1 MGDLD
6 LSTITKKKPIVLIN
20 DAYWEPK
27 IKEWVPKLMIN
38 DLEKEQRKIIVQKR
52 LVIVITPSNISKCSV
67 CGKTIIK
74 GEYRIG
80 VPEYDRRGLYGIIN
94 RWNHINPC
102 SQKFLKK
109 IIQGHNSDAEKI
121 EYELS
126 IAIYGWDT
134 LPIGMKDEIVELSI
148 KEEITQS
155 NEYTIHDS
163 DNLVNRSVVGSRPT
177 PINLTYDLL
186 QFQKEGLEWMCNQEN
201 SAARGGILAD
211 EMGMGKTI
219 QTISLFLEH
228 DVPPITDEK
237 SSNENEKE
245 LTGKNLV
252 IAPVAAVLQWKQ
264 EIERFTKPGSLKVHV
279 YHGSNRNKSKNNN
292 QEYGVDIDQADVVI
306 TTYPTLEAEYR
317 RVSSEFKYKCQY
329 CDRLFLKRN
338 LRLHLRYFCGPN
350 ARRTVKQA
358 LTERK
363 NDGLRK
369 AMNTLKIGLEDGV
382 DKAKQLEEIAKSL
395 PTISNVYREILAK
408 ADLLD
413 DESLSSSIPWF
424 VSRKRSS
431 FKKLSEDSMKT
442 NENKTVDVDKKP
454 PYSIKRTVAVER
466 ETEVNP
472 VEGNENVHLF
482 LEWGGIC
489 LPLKKERLT
498 SLKDFL
504 SNIETSK
511 DHLMSRFSLRE
522 GILND
527 LIELGKNLK
536 KQKKDEIINQI
547 SNILGIK
554 DNNIPQTIKSENKNS
569 TYSETRISKNSNNN
583 KNKKRRTSQVKSE
596 KYNHLE
602 DEDYNVEEEDESE
615 DEFEDMDY
623 KLNRKRSSKARKSKT
638 ISVRDDEYD
647 HNANEQM
654 IEVENDEYNDEDIEL
669 EEEEIINKLKE
680 YSGIFERKWYRIV
693 LDEAHRIKA
702 RTTSTAKAIFSLTCI
717 GTKWCLTGTPLQ
729 NRVGELYSLVRFI
742 GYHPY
747 AYYFCQKND
756 CDCLQ
761 LNYVSHMK
769 YCSKC
774 LHARSCHYSFFNK
787 MIINPIKRYGF
798 SGEGSEALR
807 RLKNDVLDKVLL
819 RRTKLQRQEDV
830 KLPPLEIKVLYNEL
844 SPPEKDFY
852 TSIYQ
857 RSKIKFDTFVNQGT
871 VLHNYA
877 HVFDLISRLRQ
888 AVDHPYLIVYGKFNT
903 RDEDGEYEEEQ
914 STTSLESKKDIDGEQ
929 EENFN
934 EKKKKNRLIP
944 SKSRAPENEDLCYIC
959 MDNVTLDQRVTSKC
973 KHGFHIKCI
982 KEYVEQAPQIEEYIT
997 DSNMDKEVSMM
1008 GVLGCPVCYV
1018 PLTIDFNNI
1027 LNNTKSS
1034 SLSDYENDADDNL
1047 ESENQEIQI
1056 ERDLERLEMAKKMGI
1071 IDNSNIEST
1080 SVKSEEEKED
1090 DILISVRN
1098 KNIIR
1103 QIKTQGF
1110 ESSTKIDRLIEEI
1123 NRMINEDPES
1133 KGIVF
1138 SQFTNMLDLVSYR
1151 LKKSN
1156 IGCVMLAG
1164 SMSILQRNSILYS
1177 FNKFPDLKIIL
1188 ISLKAG
1194 GEGLN
1199 LQVANYVFLLDPWW
1213 NPAVELQAF
1222 QRAHRIGQKKKVM
1235 AIRFITKD
1243 TIEERM
1249 FQLQEKKQ
1257 LVFDGT
1263 VGASN
1268 NALNKLNSDD
1278 LKFLFQN

>member
-1 MGDLD
+1 MTDLD
-6 LSTITKKKPIVLIN
+6 LSALTKRKPLVLIN

-27 IKEWVPKLMIN
+27 IKEWVPKLMID
-38 DLEKEQRKIIVQKR
+38 DLEKEQREIIVQKL
-52 LVIVITPSNISKCSV
+52 LVVVVTPSNISRCSV
-67 CGKTIIK
+67 CGKVISR

-80 VPEYDRRGLYGIIN
+80 VPEYDRRGVYGIIN

-102 SQKFLKK
+102 SQKFFKK
-109 IIQGHNSDAEKI
+109 IIQGYNSNSEEI
-121 EYELS
+121 ENRLS
-126 IAIYGWDT
+126 DTIYGWDT
-134 LPIGMKDEIVELSI
+134 LSIGIKDEIVELSE

-155 NEYTIHDS
+155 NEYTINSS
-163 DNLVNRSVVGSRPT
+163 DDLINRTVVNSRPT

-201 SAARGGILAD
+201 SIARGGILAD

-228 DVPPITDEK
+228 DIPPITDENVGDK
-237 SSNENEKE
+237 KKKVA
-245 LTGKNLV
+245 TGKNLV

-279 YHGSNRNKSKNNN
+279 YHGSNRNKLKNNN

-317 RVSSEFKYKCQY
+317 KVSSSFKYKCQY
-329 CDRLFLKRN
+329 CDRSFLKRN

-350 ARRTVKQA
+350 ARRTAKQA

-363 NDGLRK
+363 SDGLRK

-424 VSRKRSS
+424 VSRKRVNI
-431 FKKLSEDSMKT
+431 KKGNNYDSKQVKEEELGT
-442 NENKTVDVDKKP
+442 NDKSTVTPKDMAAVKKEIKIDSIDKKEN
-454 PYSIKRTVAVER
+454 IKA
-466 ETEVNP
+466 
-472 VEGNENVHLF
+472 F
-482 LEWGGIC
+482 FEWGGIG
-489 LPLKKERLT
+489 LPLKKET
-498 SLKDFL
+498 LKSIKEFL
-504 SNIETSK
+504 SNIEASK
-511 DHLMSRFSLRE
+511 DHLMNKFSLNE
-522 GILND
+522 NMLND
-527 LIELGKNLK
+527 LIVLSNNSK

-547 SNILGIK
+547 SNVLGIEDDSNPK
-554 DNNIPQTIKSENKNS
+554 TIESKTKSN
-569 TYSETRISKNSNNN
+569 
-583 KNKKRRTSQVKSE
+583 
-596 KYNHLE
+596 
-602 DEDYNVEEEDESE
+602 
-615 DEFEDMDY
+615 
-623 KLNRKRSSKARKSKT
+623 KSKT
-638 ISVRDDEYD
+638 ISRKNNNTTKKRKMSKNKDEYDDYEDDNYEVEDEIGVDMSDDDFEYNYRKVSRIGLKKRVNKKKSESDDEYD
-647 HNANEQM
+647 YNDDNDSHI
-654 IEVENDEYNDEDIEL
+654 IEVENEEYNDEDIEL

-680 YSGIFERKWYRIV
+680 YSGIFGRKWYRVV

-756 CDCLQ
+756 CNCRQ

-774 LHARSCHYSFFNK
+774 QHARSCHYSFFNK

-798 SGEGSEALR
+798 SGEGSEALK

-819 RRTKLQRQEDV
+819 RRTKVQRQEDV

-903 RDEDGEYEEEQ
+903 REDLYGNEYEQKTTSFCSNDSENDEDKNCEEN
-914 STTSLESKKDIDGEQ
+914 TRKKD
-929 EENFN
+929 
-934 EKKKKNRLIP
+934 KLIP
-944 SKSRAPENEDLCYIC
+944 SKSRASNNEDLCYIC

-982 KEYVEQAPQIEEYIT
+982 KEYVEQAPQFEECIT
-997 DSNMDKEVSMM
+997 DSNMENELSMI

-1018 PLTIDFNNI
+1018 PLTIDFKNI
-1027 LNNTKSS
+1027 LSNNKNS
-1034 SLSDYENDADDNL
+1034 SLSDEENDTSDNL
-1047 ESENQEIQI
+1047 ESENQEMQI

-1071 IDNSNIEST
+1071 IGNSSVESI
-1080 SVKSEEEKED
+1080 SLSNEEKED
-1090 DILISVRN
+1090 DILTSVRN

-1123 NRMINEDPES
+1123 NRMMNEDPES

-1268 NALNKLNSDD
+1268 NALHKLNSDD